1 LLKNIKRQFIGME
14 NADKLL
20 KKRQFLTISDN
31 RSMKDK
37 FCCFCGI
44 ACFSLFNYFECELF
58 DAANKYCS
66 LPTWNIVHFYFFPL
80 LGNSSLFTKII
91 LCLPRKLFDG
101 ASEISRIILG
111 CALKLFLVVY
121 ENYSLP
127 LRE

>member
-1 LLKNIKRQFIGME
+1 LLKNVKRQFIGIQ
-14 NADKLL
+14 NNDKLL
-20 KKRQFLTISDN
+20 KKQQFLTISDN

-58 DAANKYCS
+58 DAANEYYS
-66 LPTWNIVHFYFFPL
+66 LPTWNIIHFYFFSL
-80 LGNSSLFTKII
+80 LENSSLFTKII
-91 LCLPRKLFDG
+91 LCLSRKLF
-101 ASEISRIILG
+101 AYTSKISRIILG
-111 CALKLFLVVY
+111 YALKLFLVVY